1 MNRGSGNAKLVSF
14 EEIPLLKDILSR
26 TSMGGEVGEDVSK
39 VWAFLVFFFDSFKAK
54 DFNLTGEQQG
64 HSPTQCIDCTVL
76 TTGFV
81 FEHKCV
87 GLEIF
92 YPPSMS
98 GIQLLLGI
106 EVL

>member
-1 MNRGSGNAKLVSF
+1 MKGSKRNTKLGSF
-14 EEIPLLKDILSR
+14 EEIPFLKDILSK
-26 TSMGGEVGEDVSK
+26 TSMRGEVGVDVSK
-39 VWAFLVFFFDSFKAK
+39 VWAILVLLFDSFKTK

-64 HSPTQCIDCTVL
+64 HSPTECISGTVF

-87 GLEIF
+87 RLEIF